1 MRVAHLILSGSL
13 LSAPALANGIPK
25 EHQVEIKNPR
35 GADAS
40 KSDLAVSD
48 RKFVEKAASDDIAEI
63 ELGKLALDKSQD
75 PQVKSYAK
83 RSVADHQ
90 KSLEKLESVAKDHK
104 FPLPTSATTEAQ
116 RDYRNLSKL
125 DGKSFDGEYLK
136 LADKRHHE
144 EIQDYQNAKLENQE
158 LKSWADQT
166 LPSLKEQI
174 EKRK

>member
-13 LSAPALANGIPK
+13 LSAPALANGVPK
-25 EHQVEIKNPR
+25 EYQVEVKNPR
-35 GADAS
+35 SSDAA
-40 KSDLAVSD
+40 KSDLAVPD

-83 RSVADHQ
+83 RSIADHQ
-90 KSLEKLESVAKDHK
+90 KSLDKLESVAKHHK

-116 RDYRNLSKL
+116 RDYQNLSKL
-125 DGKSFDGEYLK
+125 DGKRFDEEYQK
-136 LADKRHHE
+136 LADKRHGE

-166 LPSLKEQI
+166 LPSLKEQG
-174 EKRK
+174 EQGK